1 MNKKGFSC
9 KSIHEMVEDYRI
21 EKKVLNDKDVFLI
34 IDDLRTVIEMN
45 TELGY
50 LEKIKTDIL
59 SLKNDFGSENNV
71 IIKEDSIKNAELK
84 KITVEVLKM
93 LGEQGLLLVLEP
105 NNNLYMDIDI
115 DKLINVLKNCAS
127 LECLSVLLM
136 LQNIQEQSFIDMK
149 GNFKEENFKKI
160 YQDILVSAD
169 FEKNEVRFKYIC
181 GILNY
186 LDNLARAYS
195 QK

>member
-9 KSIHEMVEDYRI
+9 KSIHEIIEDYRK

-45 TELGY
+45 AELGY
-50 LEKIKTDIL
+50 LEEIKADIL
-59 SLKNDFGSENNV
+59 SLKNDFGSENNI
-71 IIKEDSIKNAELK
+71 IIKEDSMKNTKFK

-105 NNNLYMDIDI
+105 NNNLYMDVDI
-115 DKLINVLKNCAS
+115 DKLISVLKNCAS

-136 LQNIQEQSFIDMK
+136 LQGIQEQSFIDIQ

-160 YQDILVSAD
+160 YQDILISAD

-181 GILNY
+181 WILNY

-195 QK
+195 KK

>member
-9 KSIHEMVEDYRI
+9 KSIYEIIEEYKK

-34 IDDLRTVIEMN
+34 IDDLRLVIEMN
-45 TELGY
+45 AELGY
-50 LEKIKTDIL
+50 LEEIKTDII
-59 SLKNDFGSENNV
+59 SLRSDSGLENNV
-71 IIKEDSIKNAELK
+71 IIKEDVIKRAELK
-84 KITVEVLKM
+84 KLTVEVLKM

-105 NNNLYMDIDI
+105 NNNLYMDIDV
-115 DKLINVLKNCAS
+115 DKLINILKNCAS

-136 LQNIQEQSFIDMK
+136 LQNIQEQSFIDTK
-149 GNFKEENFKKI
+149 GNFKEESFKRI

-181 GILNY
+181 GILSY
-186 LDNLARAYS
+186 LDNLARTYS
-195 QK
+195 KK